1 MRFLYRYFFIHYLFI
16 NIFLTDVAP
25 VFKYTFEASKV
36 EPGTALSLKCI
47 AAGNPLP
54 QVTWTLDDLP
64 IPDHMRFSVGDY
76 VTSRAEVV
84 SFVNISTLRVE
95 DGGKEMKID
104 LSLWR
109 H

>member
-1 MRFLYRYFFIHYLFI
+1 MLSQICFFLII
-16 NIFLTDVAP
+16 TDVAP
-25 VFKYTFEASKV
+25 VFKYAFEPTKV

-95 DGGKEMKID
+95 DGGKKIRME
-104 LSLWR
+104 LVLLR
-109 H
+109 QH